1 MSHISHRARWN
12 NLHLAADYVVVGSG
26 AGGATIAAHLARG
39 GAEVL
44 LIEAGAWRD
53 PEHYPESAFGGMRD
67 LMDDFGST
75 MTRGRALWPIV
86 QARTVGATTVVNS
99 AIAVRTP
106 DDVFDLWRTQSG
118 IDGTGFRTE
127 LLRFQDEL
135 DTELKVGIAPASS
148 RGRNN
153 ELAMQGAQA
162 LGIEGHWMRR
172 YVDDCSGSGACM
184 TGCREGKK
192 QSLNLNFVPEVLERG
207 GTVLSNASVQRID
220 LDGRRA
226 TGVRGRFHHPRTR
239 QKGARFTVRANKA
252 VIVAASA
259 THSPCLLERSGVRS
273 PALGKYFR
281 AHPGSGVCGI
291 YPDHVDMGRG
301 NTQGWA
307 SLEHRLDKHIK
318 LETLS
323 LPPEMLMTRIQGGG
337 TTFMERLTELRNM
350 AMWVQALRA
359 ESVGTVR
366 NGLFDRPAVAYTLD
380 ARDMARFRH
389 GMATVARLHFAAG
402 ATSVTPG
409 IHGLPY
415 RLGPDEVHRI
425 DEAPLDPQH
434 YLGILSHL
442 FGGCVMGTDPRTSVC
457 DREGRVHGYQG
468 LCIADASMIPST
480 LGVNPQHTI
489 MALARWVGANLLEHA
504 PNQG

>member
-1 MSHISHRARWN
+1 MSHISHRSRWN

-26 AGGATIAAHLARG
+26 AGGATLAAHLARG

-44 LIEAGAWRD
+44 VIEAGAWRD
-53 PEHYPESAFGGMRD
+53 PEDYPESAYGGMRD

-75 MTRGRALWPIV
+75 ITRGRALWPVV
-86 QARTVGATTVVNS
+86 QARTVGGTTVVNS

-106 DDVFDLWRTQSG
+106 ADVFELWRERHG
-118 IDGTGFRTE
+118 LDGTQFETE

-135 DTELKVGIAPASS
+135 DDELCVEIAPAAT

-153 ELAMQGAQA
+153 ELAMKGAKA

-172 YVDDCSGSGACM
+172 YVKDCGGTAACM
-184 TGCREGKK
+184 SGCRSGKK
-192 QSLNLNFVPEVLERG
+192 QSLNLNFMPEVLERG
-207 GTVLSNASVQRID
+207 GTVLSNATVARVD
-220 LDGRRA
+220 FEGRRA
-226 TGVRGRFHHPRTR
+226 VGVRGRFHHPTTR
-239 QKGARFTVRANKA
+239 KKGARFTVRANRA

-259 THSPCLLERSGVRS
+259 THSPCLLQRSGVRS
-273 PALGKYFR
+273 PALGRYFR
-281 AHPGSGVCGI
+281 AHPGSGVGGI
-291 YPDHVDMGRG
+291 YADHVDLGFG

-337 TTFMERLTELRNM
+337 SRFMERLTELRNV

-359 ESVGTVR
+359 ESTGTVR
-366 NGLFDRPAVAYTLD
+366 NGLFDKPVVSYTLD
-380 ARDMARFRH
+380 PQDMARFRH

-402 ATSVTPG
+402 ATAVTPG
-409 IHGLPY
+409 IYGLPY
-415 RLGPDEVHRI
+415 KIGPDEVHRI
-425 DEAPLDPQH
+425 DEAPLDPRN

-442 FGGCVMGTDPRTSVC
+442 FGGCVMGADPQTSVC
-457 DREGRVHGYQG
+457 DRQGKVHGHES
-468 LCIADASMIPST
+468 LFIADASMIPST

-489 MALARWVGANLLEHA
+489 MSLARWVGANLLEA
-504 PNQG
+504 R